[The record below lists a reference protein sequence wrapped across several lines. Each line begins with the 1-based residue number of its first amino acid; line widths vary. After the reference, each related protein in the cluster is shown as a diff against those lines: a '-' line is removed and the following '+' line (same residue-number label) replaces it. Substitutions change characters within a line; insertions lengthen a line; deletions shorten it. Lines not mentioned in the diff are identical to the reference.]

1 MSPLS
6 AIDVHILLSL
16 ADGER
21 HGYGIMREVSAS
33 TGGKVVAGPGVLYGA
48 ICRMLAV
55 GLIEE
60 SGERSD
66 PKLNNEPRRY
76 YRLTSQGLRAAKMN
90 RLAWTE
96 APLLPH
102 PA

>member
-1 MSPLS
+1 
-6 AIDVHILLSL
+6 
-16 ADGER
+16 
-21 HGYGIMREVSAS
+21 MREVSAS
-33 TGGKVVAGPGVLYGA
+33 TGGRVVVGPGVLYGA
-48 ICRMLAV
+48 IGRMVAV

-60 SGERSD
+60 SRERSD
-66 PKLNNEPRRY
+66 PKLNDEPRRY
-76 YRLTSQGLRAAKMN
+76 YRLTSQGLCAAKMR